1 MSHIAAAT
9 VPPGFVTRAISP
21 MPWSASLI
29 QATTSEHIAAS
40 KVPSSQGSD
49 SATPSRTSAP
59 GMRAWQAAANW
70 GAGSIAATLS
80 SPTRRASSTAS
91 APGPQPTSR
100 TRMPA
105 RTPAASAN
113 FGASPVA

>member
-1 MSHIAAAT
+1 VREHLQPATGDVHIAAAT
-9 VPPGFVTRAISP
+9 VPPGLVTRAISP

-59 GMRAWQAAANW
+59 GMRARQAAAN
-70 GAGSIAATLS
+70 
-80 SPTRRASSTAS
+80 
-91 APGPQPTSR
+91 
-100 TRMPA
+100 
-105 RTPAASAN
+105 
-113 FGASPVA
+113 